1 MADNDP
7 AAVVTVTDPEP
18 KDQEPEPRQ
27 TEPKDSDDIAEL
39 KKTIESLK
47 AAQSGSDKKV
57 RELLETLEKEKKAA
71 KEGKAEK
78 LTLEQRLEKIEQEA
92 QSAKAS
98 ALRQEQITLA
108 VKELTAKG
116 LPTTRAEKLAG
127 ANAAETMANIEAE
140 VKDLAEYRQKIL
152 EEALGKEGREVG
164 SGSKKRGDT
173 TLYTKEQLDSMTAE
187 EINTNWEKVQESLT
201 HIGK

>member
-1 MADNDP
+1 MAEEQT
-7 AAVVTVTDPEP
+7 AMAETETEEA
-18 KDQEPEPRQ
+18 QETTQ
-27 TEPKDSDDIAEL
+27 TEKVDSDKIAEL
-39 KKTIESLK
+39 EETIEKLK
-47 AAQSGSDKKV
+47 QFQSGSDKKV
-57 RELLETLEKEKKAA
+57 KSLLEKLEQKEKAEKEA
-71 KEGKAEK
+71 KGEK

-173 TLYTKEQLDSMTAE
+173 TLYTKEQLNSMTAE